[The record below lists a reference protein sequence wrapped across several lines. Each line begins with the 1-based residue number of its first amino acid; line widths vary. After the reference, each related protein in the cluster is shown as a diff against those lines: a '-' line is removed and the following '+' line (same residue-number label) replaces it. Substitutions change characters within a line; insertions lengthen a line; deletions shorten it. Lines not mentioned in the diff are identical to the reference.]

1 MNELQYITNVTSET
15 FQAQVIE
22 RSRQVPVLVDY
33 WADWC
38 GPCKMQMPVLAE
50 LIKEHDG
57 GFLLAKVNTDEER
70 TLAREHG
77 IRSLPTMRLYKDGE
91 VVEEILGA
99 QTMATM
105 RSLLGRYVVRPSD
118 QVVDNALAA
127 YRQGQAD
134 EALAMLAAA
143 READPGNHRIQ
154 LAYADLCLK
163 TGQPATAQAALDELP
178 REILETAEAA
188 RLQALINFAGVA
200 HAAPAREQL
209 ERRVQEQPA
218 DMEARYQLAAH
229 LVMSGQLQAA
239 MDQLL
244 AIIQHDQQFRDDAG
258 RKGLLAVFD
267 LAENEVE
274 LVNDYRR
281 KLFNSLH

>member
-1 MNELQYITNVTSET
+1 MNELQYISNVTSET

-38 GPCKMQMPVLAE
+38 GPCQMQMPVLAE
-50 LIKEHDG
+50 LIKELDG
-57 GFLLAKVNTDEER
+57 GFLLAKVNTDEEQ

-77 IRSLPTMRLYKDGE
+77 IRSLPTMRLYKDGA

-105 RSLLGRYVVRPSD
+105 RSLLERYVARPSD
-118 QVVDNALAA
+118 QVFDDALAL

-134 EALAMLAAA
+134 EALVMLAAA
-143 READPGNHRIQ
+143 READPANHRIQ
-154 LAYADLCLK
+154 LAYVDLCLK
-163 TGQPATAQAALDELP
+163 TGQLTTAQSALAELP
-178 REILETAEAA
+178 REILETVEAM

-200 HAAPAREQL
+200 QAAPAREQL
-209 ERRVQEQPA
+209 EQRILEQPA
-218 DMEARYQLAAH
+218 DLEARYQLAAH
-229 LVMSGQLQAA
+229 LVMSGQMQGA

-244 AIIQHDQQFRDDAG
+244 AIIQHNRQFRDDAG

-267 LAENEVE
+267 LAENETE

-281 KLFNSLH
+281 RLFNSLH